1 MKYEMLVITVYNE
14 AYMKADDQTRRNFQY
29 YSDLSKIN
37 NKRISKLRPKEI
49 LRVIN
54 LSYDENLSRT
64 VAPV

>member
-37 NKRISKLRPKEI
+37 NKRISKPKEI

>member
-1 MKYEMLVITVYNE
+1 MKYEMLVITVYME

-37 NKRISKLRPKEI
+37 YKRISKLRSKEI

-54 LSYDENLSRT
+54 LSNDENLSRT